1 MRRQLLPIALLGLLT
16 ALPGGAARAA
26 GPGDLAPLFSLRGL
40 DGKSIRMSE
49 YRGKPVVLDFWATW
63 CVPCKASMPHLDQVQ
78 ERFRTQGLVV
88 IGVSVDDA
96 PIQDVR
102 RYVDRLGVRFRLAM
116 ADESVLDR
124 YGPIR
129 SIPTTLFIN
138 RRGQIIRRVVGYVDE
153 ETLTSFANE
162 LLQR

>member
-1 MRRQLLPIALLGLLT
+1 MALAAT
-16 ALPGGAARAA
+16 PGER
-26 GPGDLAPLFSLRGL
+26 APLFSLRGL
-40 DGKSIRMSE
+40 DGRSIRMSE

-78 ERFRTQGLVV
+78 ERYREQGLVV

-96 PIQDVR
+96 PVPDVR
-102 RYVDRLGVRFRLAM
+102 KYAQGLRVKFRLAM
-116 ADESVLDR
+116 ADESVLDL

-138 RRGQIIRRVVGYVDE
+138 RRGDIVRRVVGYVDE
-153 ETLTSFANE
+153 ETLSSFANE
-162 LLQR
+162 LVQR